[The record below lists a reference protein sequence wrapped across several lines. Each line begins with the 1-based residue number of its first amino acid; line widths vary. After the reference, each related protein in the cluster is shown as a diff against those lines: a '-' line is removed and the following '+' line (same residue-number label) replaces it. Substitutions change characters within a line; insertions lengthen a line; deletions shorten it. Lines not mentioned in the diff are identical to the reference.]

1 MGQSKFINK
10 HLTNSVSHIE
20 VLNDKDQNEAVEYST
35 GQAGTVN
42 LRELPFRYN
51 LKSAKL

>member
-10 HLTNSVSHIE
+10 HLTNLVSHII
-20 VLNDKDQNEAVEYST
+20 VLNDKDQNEAVEYSR
-35 GQAGTVN
+35 QAGTVN

>member
-1 MGQSKFINK
+1 MN
-10 HLTNSVSHIE
+10 H
-20 VLNDKDQNEAVEYST
+20 KDQNEAVEYLR
-35 GQAGTVN
+35 QAGTVN